1 MIKQYK
7 LRDYNFRLV
16 LFLVVLTFMGV
27 LLVGSAEP
35 DLQKKQ
41 FFGMMLGLFVMVV
54 ISLMDFSWILN
65 FYWIM
70 YVGNILMLLLVR
82 LFGTESKGAAR
93 WLRIGSFQ
101 FQPTELSKIIIILF
115 LARYLMEHEEDL
127 NTLKTILKTVVLIA
141 VPIFGYGKIRKST
154 DCLSVL

>member
-41 FFGMMLGLFVMVV
+41 FFGMMLGFIVMVI
-54 ISLMDFSWILN
+54 IS
-65 FYWIM
+65 
-70 YVGNILMLLLVR
+70 
-82 LFGTESKGAAR
+82 
-93 WLRIGSFQ
+93 
-101 FQPTELSKIIIILF
+101 
-115 LARYLMEHEEDL
+115 
-127 NTLKTILKTVVLIA
+127 
-141 VPIFGYGKIRKST
+141 
-154 DCLSVL
+154 

>member
-41 FFGMMLGLFVMVV
+41 FFGMMLGFIVMVI

-65 FYWIM
+65 
-70 YVGNILMLLLVR
+70 VLLDHVCGQYPHASSGTAVR
-82 LFGTESKGAAR
+82 YGIKRCRQMAEYRKFPVPAHRAVEDHHHSVSRTLLNGTRGRFEY
-93 WLRIGSFQ
+93 I
-101 FQPTELSKIIIILF
+101 
-115 LARYLMEHEEDL
+115 
-127 NTLKTILKTVVLIA
+127 
-141 VPIFGYGKIRKST
+141 
-154 DCLSVL
+154 

>member
-41 FFGMMLGLFVMVV
+41 FFGMMLGFIVMVI
-54 ISLMDFSWILN
+54 ISLMDPE
-65 FYWIM
+65 
-70 YVGNILMLLLVR
+70 LLLDYVCGQYPHASSGTAVR
-82 LFGTESKGAAR
+82 YRIKRCRQMAEYRKFPVPAHRAVEDHHHSVSRTLLNGTRGRFEY
-93 WLRIGSFQ
+93 I
-101 FQPTELSKIIIILF
+101 
-115 LARYLMEHEEDL
+115 
-127 NTLKTILKTVVLIA
+127 
-141 VPIFGYGKIRKST
+141 
-154 DCLSVL
+154 

>member
-41 FFGMMLGLFVMVV
+41 FFGMMLGFIVMVI
-54 ISLMDFSWILN
+54 ISQMAEYRKFPVPAHRAVEDHHHSVSRTLLN
-65 FYWIM
+65 
-70 YVGNILMLLLVR
+70 
-82 LFGTESKGAAR
+82 GTRGRFEY
-93 WLRIGSFQ
+93 I
-101 FQPTELSKIIIILF
+101 
-115 LARYLMEHEEDL
+115 
-127 NTLKTILKTVVLIA
+127 
-141 VPIFGYGKIRKST
+141 
-154 DCLSVL
+154 

>member
-41 FFGMMLGLFVMVV
+41 LMGMILGLVIMVIV
-54 ISLMDFSWILN
+54 SLMDFPLILS
-65 FYWIM
+65 
-70 YVGNILMLLLVR
+70 LP
-82 LFGTESKGAAR
+82 S
-93 WLRIGSFQ
+93 S
-101 FQPTELSKIIIILF
+101 
-115 LARYLMEHEEDL
+115 
-127 NTLKTILKTVVLIA
+127 
-141 VPIFGYGKIRKST
+141 
-154 DCLSVL
+154 

>member
-41 FFGMMLGLFVMVV
+41 LMGMILGLVIMVIV
-54 ISLMDFSWILN
+54 S
-65 FYWIM
+65 
-70 YVGNILMLLLVR
+70 
-82 LFGTESKGAAR
+82 
-93 WLRIGSFQ
+93 
-101 FQPTELSKIIIILF
+101 
-115 LARYLMEHEEDL
+115 
-127 NTLKTILKTVVLIA
+127 
-141 VPIFGYGKIRKST
+141 
-154 DCLSVL
+154 